1 MSLLRTSRLIPL
13 AVLTLAVGAPAATA
27 ATHNASAA
35 YRITDLGSLGLGVD
49 ATGINATGQVTGY
62 FALSTTIKVT
72 CFYTG
77 HYCLVHPDHAFLY
90 SNGTMT
96 DLGTLGG
103 NDSEGN
109 AINRTGQVAGWSN
122 NKVGVTDAFLWDGKK
137 MIDLGALA
145 PLYGSESQAT
155 GINDSG
161 QVAGWW
167 GATAGTTVSNGPWHA
182 WLYANGTVTDLPEPG
197 FATAAGSLG
206 CTAAAINNNGQ
217 IVGSC
222 YDASG
227 LSHAVLWQNGT
238 VTDLGTL
245 GGDQAAATAVNNL
258 GQVVGWAHDSTGTK
272 DGFLYSNGTMTNLGT
287 FLPAAI
293 NDNGVMVG
301 GDQIDS
307 GGTVQN
313 LNNLIPSGTPYQ
325 ITSATAIND
334 NGQIAADANDTATGQ
349 ARALLLTPG

>member
-13 AVLTLAVGAPAATA
+13 AVLALAVGAPAATA
-27 ATHNASAA
+27 ATHNSSAA
-35 YRITDLGSLGLGVD
+35 YAITDLGSLGSGVSY
-49 ATGINATGQVTGY
+49 ATGINATGQVTGSSD
-62 FALSTTIKVT
+62 LSTTIKVT

-77 HYCLVHPDHAFLY
+77 HYCLVHPSNAFLY

-96 DLGTLGG
+96 GLGTLGG
-103 NDSEGN
+103 NDSVGN

-122 NKVGVTDAFLWDGKK
+122 NTVGVTDAFLWDGKN

-145 PLYGSESQAT
+145 PLSGKGSTAT

-161 QVAGWW
+161 QVVGYW
-167 GATAGTTVSNGPWHA
+167 GTTVSSNPSHA
-182 WLYANGTVTDLPEPG
+182 WLYANGTVTSLPEPS
-197 FATAAGSLG
+197 FATAADSLG
-206 CTAAAINNNGQ
+206 CTTAAINNNGQ

-222 YDASG
+222 YASG
-227 LSHAVLWQNGT
+227 VSHAVLWQNGT

-245 GGDQAAATAVNNL
+245 GGSQAAATAINNL
-258 GQVVGWAHDSTGTK
+258 GQVVGWAQDSTSTK
-272 DGFLYSNGTMTNLGT
+272 DGFLWSNGMMTNLGN

-307 GGTVQN
+307 GGTLQN
-313 LNNLIPSGTPYQ
+313 LSNLIPSGTPYQ
-325 ITSATAIND
+325 IASATAINN
-334 NGQIAADANDTATGQ
+334 NGQIAVDANDTATSQ
-349 ARALLLTPG
+349 AHALLLTPG